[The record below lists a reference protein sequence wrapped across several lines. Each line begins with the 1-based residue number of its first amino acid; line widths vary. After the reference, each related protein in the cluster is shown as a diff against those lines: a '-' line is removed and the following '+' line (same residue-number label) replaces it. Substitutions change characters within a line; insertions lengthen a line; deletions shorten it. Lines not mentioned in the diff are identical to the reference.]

1 MTMTKNCKKCDQVK
15 PVDCFSKRSQMKD
28 GLEHV
33 CKSCI
38 AAKNQ
43 NDKDKNAVRHK
54 RYREANKEKVRQATL
69 NWQINNPES
78 YKRSKNKWRLE
89 NPEKFRSLKQK
100 RRAKIRENGTFVIS
114 GKEIKRLYESS
125 CFYCGS
131 DNQIEIDHV
140 IPISKG
146 GRHSIGNL
154 VSACKKCNRSKTNKY
169 LVEWRLKASI

>member
-1 MTMTKNCKKCDQVK
+1 MTKTCRKCNEVK
-15 PVDCFSKRSQMKD
+15 SVDSFSKRSQMKD

-38 AAKNQ
+38 ASKNQ
-43 NDKDKNAVRHK
+43 D
-54 RYREANKEKVRQATL
+54 NKEKNAIRHKKYRESNKAKVKQATL
-69 NWQINNPES
+69 NWQLNNPEA
-78 YKRSKNKWRLE
+78 YKKSKNKWRLE

-100 RRAKIRENGTFVIS
+100 RRAKIRDNGTFFIS
-114 GKEIKRLYESS
+114 GKEIKKLYESN

-131 DNQIEIDHV
+131 SDQIEIDHI

-154 VSACKKCNRSKTNKY
+154 VSACRKCNRSKTNKY
-169 LVEWRLKASI
+169 LAQWRLRASI